1 MTSKKKTPKR
11 AKTKVT
17 MVIWY
22 DAVAETGWTTQT
34 DAMKQCK
41 LSECVSIGHLV
52 DVNKERILIACTK
65 SENEYNAMINIP
77 NAWVKETKEYWL

>member
-1 MTSKKKTPKR
+1 MTSKKRTPKTP
-11 AKTKVT
+11 KTKVT

-22 DAVAETGWTTQT
+22 DAVAETGWMTNET
-34 DAMKQCK
+34 AKRECK

-52 DVNKERILIACTK
+52 DVNKDRILIACTK

-77 NAWVKETKEYWL
+77 NAWVKETKDYWI